1 MWHDAVDISIYI
13 AEEFDMKVQRRGP
26 ATLEQVLSS
35 IEALERTYGIS
46 TAEFESD
53 PDPTTHVPE
62 DEASRWIFLISQ
74 KNALQAV
81 GDLRAVEEHEREGW
95 TPNYGASQGRSGR
108 LPVVDRDLVE
118 CGVAA

>member
-1 MWHDAVDISIYI
+1 MRSINI

-35 IEALERTYGIS
+35 IETLERTYGIS

-53 PDPTTHVPE
+53 PDPTTRVPE
-62 DEASRWIFLISQ
+62 DEASRWILLISL
-74 KNALQAV
+74 KDALQAV
-81 GDLRAVEEHEREGW
+81 DLQAVEEHESEEW
-95 TPNYGASQGRSGR
+95 TPNYGSSQGRSAR
-108 LPVVDRDLVE
+108 LPVVDRELVE